1 MPEQFAEK
9 LALKGRGFSHAV
21 KSRKIDP
28 ALAGEAAP
36 PAMPI
41 FQWTVQPQRPSRPG
55 IVA

>member
-1 MPEQFAEK
+1 VNSLPKNFTFD
-9 LALKGRGFSHAV
+9 LALKGRGF
-21 KSRKIDP
+21 SRKIDP

-36 PAMPI
+36 FAMPI